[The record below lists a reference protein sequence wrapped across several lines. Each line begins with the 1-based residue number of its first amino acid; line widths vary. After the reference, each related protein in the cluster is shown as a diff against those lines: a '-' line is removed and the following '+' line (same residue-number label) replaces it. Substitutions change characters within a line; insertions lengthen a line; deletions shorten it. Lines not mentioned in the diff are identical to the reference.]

1 MILVR
6 GKSYF
11 EQNRSLIQLIEAP
24 QQKCVSWSHLE
35 SRYFSHESRT
45 TKLVENQVSK
55 TRPWET
61 KAQAL
66 EENETRK

>member
-24 QQKCVSWSHLE
+24 QQMCVSWSHLE

-45 TKLVENQVSK
+45 RKLVENQGKQDASLGDK
-55 TRPWET
+55 GTSIGGER
-61 KAQAL
+61 
-66 EENETRK
+66 NS